1 MSEPPPGKP
10 TGKPEASWVE
20 KAGIGVMIP
29 TMLGATMLVASVMG
43 YHLDLW
49 LGTKPWLFLLF
60 LIFGFVAAVR
70 EVIRMVK
77 RLDDDK

>member
-1 MSEPPPGKP
+1 MGNPPLGKP
-10 TGKPEASWVE
+10 KRKSEASWVE

-29 TMLGATMLVASVMG
+29 TMLAATMLVACVMG
-43 YHLDLW
+43 YYLDLW

-70 EVIRMVK
+70 EVVRMVK
-77 RLDDDK
+77 RLDDGK

>member
-1 MSEPPPGKP
+1 MSQPPPGKP
-10 TGKPEASWVE
+10 KRRNEASWVE

-29 TMLGATMLVASVMG
+29 TMLAATMLVASIMG
-43 YHLDLW
+43 YYLDLW

-60 LIFGFVAAVR
+60 LIFGFAAAVR

>member
-1 MSEPPPGKP
+1 MSHPPPGKP
-10 TGKPEASWVE
+10 GRKPDTSWVE

-43 YHLDLW
+43 YYLDLW